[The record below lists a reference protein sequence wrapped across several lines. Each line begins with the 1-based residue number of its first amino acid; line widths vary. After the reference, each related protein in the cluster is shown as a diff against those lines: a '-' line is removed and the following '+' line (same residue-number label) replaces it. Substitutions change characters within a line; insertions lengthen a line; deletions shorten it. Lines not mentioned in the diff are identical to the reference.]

1 LLKIFYSKNMI
12 KNTSYCV
19 TYSAWNSSD
28 GSLCS
33 GDAANHT
40 CRISQDGGE
49 FVTASNSPEELG
61 GGVYSLT
68 LTASETNASTLT
80 LSVSSSS
87 SGVIVPPVQ
96 FIFHDPSS
104 FKADVSSIASD
115 VWKVS
120 SRSLTGSVEVSS
132 SSISSI
138 QNGLATSSALTSL
151 SSNVSA
157 LPSNIWGASF
167 RSLTDSVNISAASVS
182 AIQNGLASSEDLA
195 SVAEKVELLSN
206 VCDTISVSCEAIQI
220 RTNLIPDRPAAIGSA
235 MTLNDSYANLLT
247 LSPDSIAASVLAFDI
262 SIVEKSAPVY
272 SLCTV
277 ILAHL
282 QSAVDGSSWT
292 IYRTDGL
299 TQHALRNVTASEESI
314 PITGVSDPS

>member
-1 LLKIFYSKNMI
+1 MI

-68 LTASETNASTLT
+68 
-80 LSVSSSS
+80 
-87 SGVIVPPVQ
+87 
-96 FIFHDPSS
+96 
-104 FKADVSSIASD
+104 DVSSIASD

-262 SIVEKSAPVY
+262 SNVEKSAPVY